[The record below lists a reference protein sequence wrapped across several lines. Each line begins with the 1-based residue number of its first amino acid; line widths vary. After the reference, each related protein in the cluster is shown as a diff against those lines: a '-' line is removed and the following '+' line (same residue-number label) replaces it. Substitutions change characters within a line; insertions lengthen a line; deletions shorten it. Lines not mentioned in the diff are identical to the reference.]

1 LRQACFSNNQYEH
14 NAFKK
19 CFSNLL
25 GVGFR
30 RFTVDTYWDAPHS
43 TWSLCPVELPGS
55 GNNNGGNTVSTRTG
69 PTVAAS
75 TDTVSAKIPE
85 TTVAPLNSLGFARRQ
100 DLSQSAT
107 PTVGASAAT
116 SLIPTSSSSTSS
128 SARPTVISFPSPN
141 GPPLLQIG
149 DYNCTVLM
157 RLDLLTGVLEDFLDV
172 TSTTTGAALLLL
184 TLDVHA
190 AASISNPNAPAPDL
204 SQPQLPESG
213 TLLSDVMKGNLSSIT
228 YTPSLLDDQRSNLNT
243 SWYDV
248 EDPNRPVEG
257 YYNVS
262 YNAQRNRYTLDGWPT
277 EAFAEFQK
285 FYRLGISYGT
295 IDSQMQLYNIG
306 TDLDFIFPPGTFANV
321 QTPTLGSS
329 GQLSAGCLF
338 VASDTGVVPQRNSSW
353 AISTLPT
360 LDVSANP
367 DLMAPLPVVTNL
379 TSCGI
384 TPVLNQTLG
393 GATADK
399 NALPYA
405 AYVHSTLWSWAPGEP
420 LNATNNKFA
429 NRCVEMTTSPNP
441 GRWRTT
447 DCTNRRR
454 VACHLHGQPYNW
466 QISNETSDYNGAT
479 NACRS
484 PYEFSIPHT
493 RKCAS
498 PQRSATQP

>member
-1 LRQACFSNNQYEH
+1 
-14 NAFKK
+14 
-19 CFSNLL
+19 
-25 GVGFR
+25 
-30 RFTVDTYWDAPHS
+30 
-43 TWSLCPVELPGS
+43 
-55 GNNNGGNTVSTRTG
+55 
-69 PTVAAS
+69 
-75 TDTVSAKIPE
+75 
-85 TTVAPLNSLGFARRQ
+85 
-100 DLSQSAT
+100 
-107 PTVGASAAT
+107 
-116 SLIPTSSSSTSS
+116 
-128 SARPTVISFPSPN
+128 VISFPSPN

-321 QTPTLGSS
+321 HVRSIRYRG
-329 GQLSAGCLF
+329 
-338 VASDTGVVPQRNSSW
+338 R
-353 AISTLPT
+353 ST
-360 LDVSANP
+360 
-367 DLMAPLPVVTNL
+367 
-379 TSCGI
+379 
-384 TPVLNQTLG
+384 
-393 GATADK
+393 
-399 NALPYA
+399 
-405 AYVHSTLWSWAPGEP
+405 E
-420 LNATNNKFA
+420 KFL
-429 NRCVEMTTSPNP
+429 V
-441 GRWRTT
+441 G
-447 DCTNRRR
+447 
-454 VACHLHGQPYNW
+454 H
-466 QISNETSDYNGAT
+466 
-479 NACRS
+479 
-484 PYEFSIPHT
+484 
-493 RKCAS
+493 
-498 PQRSATQP
+498 